1 MDISSIDIECDLHKI
16 YQYMSNITNINEWS
30 IGIHWDIT
38 NDKIVQGI
46 SSYDDSISYL
56 KIVKNDKIKKVDYW
70 IGEDI
75 SDLVP
80 RIYIRVLPT
89 EDKKRNKLKMVAFRS
104 DNMDDERWKR
114 LKDAHQSELIT
125 IREILCSK

>member
-16 YQYMSNITNINEWS
+16 YQYMSNITNINEWA

-56 KIVKNDKIKKVDYW
+56 KIVKNDKIK
-70 IGEDI
+70 
-75 SDLVP
+75 
-80 RIYIRVLPT
+80 R
-89 EDKKRNKLKMVAFRS
+89 
-104 DNMDDERWKR
+104 
-114 LKDAHQSELIT
+114 
-125 IREILCSK
+125 

>member
-46 SSYDDSISYL
+46 SS
-56 KIVKNDKIKKVDYW
+56 
-70 IGEDI
+70 
-75 SDLVP
+75 
-80 RIYIRVLPT
+80 
-89 EDKKRNKLKMVAFRS
+89 
-104 DNMDDERWKR
+104 
-114 LKDAHQSELIT
+114 
-125 IREILCSK
+125 